1 MRHIEHTLQ
10 RNMVNLFRVAY
21 PQHRNVF
28 FAVPNGGHR
37 DIRTAQ
43 HMKAE
48 GQLAGVSDLI
58 LLVPSNG
65 YHALC
70 VEVKTRTGRQSDK
83 QKAFADA
90 VIAQGYYYA
99 IVRTIDEFMELMRW
113 YLPDQPKAVL
123 F

>member
-1 MRHIEHTLQ
+1 
-10 RNMVNLFRVAY
+10 MVRLFRMAY
-21 PQHRNVF
+21 PQYKGVF

-58 LLVPSNG
+58 LMVARHNLHG
-65 YHALC
+65 LC
-70 VEVKTRTGRQSDK
+70 IEVKTRNGRQSDR
-83 QKAFADA
+83 QKAFAGA

-99 IVRTIDEFMELMRW
+99 IVRTLDEFMELCDW
-113 YLPDQPKAVL
+113 YIGERPKAVL